1 MKRYFYTL
9 LHLIYPA
16 GIEPVRFNQTQSV
29 SNVQPYYNAVALTAK
44 ENDQMNKKFVLTV
57 LIVLVSLT
65 LAACAPR
72 VTSRVLSP
80 EEGAAYAAEVDDMVE
95 NMLIGLSEND
105 WTMFSRDFHK
115 DMLTEM
121 ESIFQQYY
129 DESIGVIGAYQS
141 KTLDYVVAQG
151 RYRILYYNLVFEN
164 DPDATMQ
171 VHIYTS
177 RNQISGLGFNHK

>member
-16 GIEPVRFNQTQSV
+16 GIEPVRCNQTQSV

-44 ENDQMNKKFVLTV
+44 ENDQMNKEFVLTV
-57 LIVLVSLT
+57 LIVLAALT

-95 NMLIGLSEND
+95 NMLVGLSEND

-115 DMLTEM
+115 DMLAEM

-129 DESIGVIGAYQS
+129 DESIGVIGTYQS
-141 KTLDYVVAQG
+141 KTLDYVVADG
-151 RYRILYYNLVFEN
+151 KYRILYYDLVFEN

-171 VHIYTS
+171 VYIYTP
-177 RNQISGLGFNHK
+177 RNQISGTAFNHK

>member
-1 MKRYFYTL
+1 MTRYFHTL
-9 LHLIYPA
+9 LYLFHPVDIGLMRFSQTHLI
-16 GIEPVRFNQTQSV
+16 
-29 SNVQPYYNAVALTAK
+29 SNVQLYHNAGNVPAK
-44 ENDQMNKKFVLTV
+44 ENKQMKRTLIV
-57 LIVLVSLT
+57 LIVLAALT

-95 NMLIGLSEND
+95 NMLVGLSEND

-115 DMLTEM
+115 DMLAEM

-129 DESIGVIGAYQS
+129 DESIGVIGTYQS
-141 KTLDYVVAQG
+141 KTLDYVVADG
-151 RYRILYYNLVFEN
+151 KYRILYYDLVFEN

-171 VHIYTS
+171 VNIYTP
-177 RNQISGLGFNHK
+177 RNQISGTAFNHK